1 MKLKARH
8 TFFILCALFLIYSFS
23 IYLKPLSVNEQVKYD
38 KETAAR
44 GRLVWQAYNCQSCH
58 QLFGLGGYLGP
69 DLTNILSQPQKGETV
84 LRAMVKTGTKQMPA
98 FNLSE
103 NEMSDLIEFL
113 KSTDASGKADPRTF
127 EKNNLGMIEGYEVK

>member
-8 TFFILCALFLIYSFS
+8 TFFILSILFLIYSFS
-23 IYLKPLSVNEQVKYD
+23 IYLKPLEANKEEKYN
-38 KETAAR
+38 KETAAN
-44 GRLVWQAYNCQSCH
+44 GRLVWQQYNCQSCH

-69 DLTNILSQPQKGETV
+69 DLTNLMSQTGKGETL

-103 NEMSDLIEFL
+103 NEMSQLIEFL
-113 KSTDASGKADPRTF
+113 KSADASGKADPRTF
-127 EKNNLGMIEGYEVK
+127 EKTNFGMIEGYEVK